1 MKYLPIALLACSLLI
16 QSTDADHPSLRLSK
30 KSSDEV
36 EACFEKCGKD
46 VTKTSKVTQCQNSCV
61 ANSVAAG
68 RTRTSIGPNGEKSF
82 VIDLALAHVTSLTIC

>member
-61 ANSVAAG
+61 TNSVAAG
-68 RTRTSIGPNGEKSF
+68 RTRTSIGPNGEKSY